1 MKALIFGV
9 NGQDGT
15 YLRIFLL
22 QHKIDVIGVSRTKS
36 LYNGDVSDY
45 LFVSTLIKQHLPD
58 YIFHFAA
65 VSSTSHIHIF
75 ENNDTIGTGTINILE
90 AVRIYSPASKIFL
103 SGSALQFRNDGNP
116 IGIDTEFFAS
126 SPYAI
131 SRIQSVYSARYF
143 RDKFNLHVYIGYFFN
158 HDSPLRSEV
167 HINQKIVR
175 YIQNIS
181 HQQNLKFQIGNVKV
195 RKEFGFAGDFV
206 EAVWT
211 LVNQDSVFEA
221 IIGTGISYSIEDW
234 LTYCFNTVNR
244 SWMDHCIINSNF
256 EKQYDILVSNP
267 QTINKLGWYPSTSF
281 TQLADLMLNN
291 K

>member
-1 MKALIFGV
+1 MRAIIFGV

-15 YLRIFLL
+15 YLGKLLL
-22 QHKIDVIGVSRTKS
+22 QQKIEVIGVSRTNC
-36 LYNGDVSDY
+36 LHIGDVSDY
-45 LFVSTLIKQHLPD
+45 SFVSSLVKEYLPD

-65 VSSTSHIHIF
+65 ISSTNHIHIF
-75 ENNDTIGTGTINILE
+75 ENNDTIGTGTFNILE
-90 AVRIYSPASKIFL
+90 AVRLYSPTSKIFL
-103 SGSALQFRNDGNP
+103 SGSALQFKNDGYP
-116 IGIDTEFFAS
+116 IDIETVFSAS

-143 RDKFNLHVYIGYFFN
+143 RDKFNLQVYIGYFFN

-175 YIQNIS
+175 YIQNLS
-181 HQQNLKFQIGNVKV
+181 HQHNIKLEIGNVKV

-211 LVNQDSVFEA
+211 LVNQDLVFEA
-221 IIGTGISYSIEDW
+221 IIGTGISYSIEEW
-234 LTYCFNTVNR
+234 LTYCFNTINR
-244 SWMDHCIINSNF
+244 SWKDHCIINSNF

-267 QTINKLGWYPSTSF
+267 QAINKLGWYPSTSF

>member
-1 MKALIFGV
+1 MKAIIFGV

-15 YLRIFLL
+15 YLRKFLL
-22 QHKIDVIGVSRTKS
+22 QLKIDVIGVSRNNC
-36 LYNGDVSDY
+36 LHIGDVSDY
-45 LFVSTLIKQHLPD
+45 FFVSTLVKEHLPD

-75 ENNDTIGTGTINILE
+75 ENNDTIGTGSINILE
-90 AVRIYSPASKIFL
+90 AARLYSPSSKIFL
-103 SGSALQFRNDGNP
+103 SGSALQFRNDGLP
-116 IGIDTEFFAS
+116 IDIDTVFSAS

-131 SRIQSVYSARYF
+131 SRIQSVYSARYY
-143 RDKFNLHVYIGYFFN
+143 RDKFSLKVYIGYFFN

-181 HQQNLKFQIGNVKV
+181 RNQNYNLEIGNVKV

-211 LVNQDSVFEA
+211 LVNQDLVFEA

-234 LTYCFNTVNR
+234 LTYCFNSVNR
-244 SWMDHCIINSNF
+244 SWMDHCIIKSNF
-256 EKQYDILVSNP
+256 EKQYDMLVSNP